1 MKQINWT
8 NCVILATA
16 MAVTLSG
23 CKEDES
29 VKTAA
34 YTEGISIQMNA
45 PAAYGKRPAA
55 SSEVVANVYVLDGKD
70 TIYSQLLKKLK
81 DRIAFHGDEDKSYS
95 LVVKANAFQKVVIP
109 FTMRSLQK
117 EKGGRLVNVNLV
129 PALTFVTGGQQE
141 VQVDLGATDAALSID
156 WGDGSP
162 IEATT
167 CGCYLTHLYDSP
179 GYYFVSIA
187 GELDKVET
195 LGFFYEYGNIADVA
209 LDHVANLVSFGNAF
223 ALSPTYIDFSA
234 NTLLQTVELSASK
247 TRYITVPADN
257 DLLNVRLFLDSGF
270 SATSLNNVIHQVYMA
285 SLAENR
291 TSGQMYLSQQ
301 PFGSVFIAPISN
313 TAKDELRVL
322 RDSLAWE
329 VWPDQF

>member
-1 MKQINWT
+1 MKKINWT
-8 NCVILATA
+8 NCIIAATA
-16 MAVTLSG
+16 MALTLSG

-34 YTEGISIQMNA
+34 DAEGISIQLNA
-45 PAAYGKRPAA
+45 PAVYGKRPAA
-55 SSEVVANVYVLDGKD
+55 SPELKVNVYVLDGKD
-70 TIYSQLLKKLK
+70 TVYSQLLKKLK
-81 DRIAFHGDEDKSYS
+81 DRIDFKGDQDKVYS
-95 LVVKANAFQKVVIP
+95 LVVKADGFQKVVRTFI
-109 FTMRSLQK
+109 MRSLKK
-117 EKGGRLVNVNLV
+117 EHGGRLTDIDLI
-129 PALTFVTGGQQE
+129 PALTFLTGGQQE
-141 VQVDLGATDAALSID
+141 VQLDLGASDAALSID

-162 IEATT
+162 IETPT

-195 LGFFYEYGNIADVA
+195 LGFFYDYGGISDIA
-209 LDHVANLVSFGNAF
+209 LDHVVNLQSFANAF
-223 ALSPTYIDFSA
+223 AQSPAYIDFSN
-234 NTLLQTVELSASK
+234 NTLLHTVELSASR
-247 TRYITVPADN
+247 TRYIAVPADN

-270 SATSLNNVIHQVYMA
+270 SASSLNDVIHQVYMA

-291 TSGQMYLSQQ
+291 TGGQMYLSQQ
-301 PFGSVFIAPISN
+301 PFGTTFIAPISN